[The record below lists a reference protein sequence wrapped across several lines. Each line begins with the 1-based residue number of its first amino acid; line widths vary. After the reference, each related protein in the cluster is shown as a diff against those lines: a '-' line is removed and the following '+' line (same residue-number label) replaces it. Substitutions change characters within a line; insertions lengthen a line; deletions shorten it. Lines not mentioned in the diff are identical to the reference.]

1 MSRLVFTNPAL
12 LWGLLAA
19 SLPVIIH
26 LINRHRARR
35 HKFAAIDF
43 LLRVQRRSARR
54 ILLRQI
60 LLLAARTLLIIC
72 LVVAAAGPLL
82 QPREVVA
89 ERGPAV
95 SALIVDRS
103 FSMRAGTSERPWN
116 QAALERARE
125 FVRGMAPG
133 DKACLLAAGLKTEVL
148 VEPCTDSR
156 GTLLDALDRI
166 NPEWG
171 GSSMVEAMESA
182 AALLADSPEPNH
194 RMVLFT
200 DASAHAFSGSP
211 RWPSGSAPPEVVLD
225 DVTADSARENHAVT
239 SVEQTTRGRY
249 LEIRAGF
256 ASYAQ
261 ARQEGLPAAVRLG
274 EKTLARGFVDLKPN
288 ATLSKTF
295 NIQMPK
301 TLRNLGGIVLS
312 PDLLPQDDERIFYVS
327 GRRLV
332 RALLVNG
339 DMRPVL
345 HKDELFYL
353 EHALAP
359 AGEDASGIAFTTITP
374 DRFEPGSLDD
384 IEVVFLANVR
394 ELTPTASLALRRFV
408 ASGGGLFI
416 AMGDQVDVERANVF
430 LDDLLPRPLRDI
442 VALGPA
448 DADGI
453 YRQGIAF
460 SEVNRDHPVLKLFL
474 ENQARGLQAV
484 HTWRAAVVEPG
495 QTGRETSI
503 LLRYS
508 NGSPALV
515 EAGYQNGRVMLF
527 TTTLDRD
534 WTSWPARASFL
545 PFLQR
550 VTSYL
555 AGRLSELSPPE
566 VLVARPVSI
575 PLLQNADGV
584 RILRP
589 DKQQTDLA
597 PSKAGAG
604 SVVFNDTNTPGFYQV
619 EQTAAGQKLADRTIP
634 GFIVHPPPEESNLKP
649 ISAERLQALIGESAR
664 LTLAGA
670 GDESTRSRS
679 MIFLLLALALVLC
692 EAFLIRR

>member
-1 MSRLVFTNPAL
+1 MNRLVFTNPAL

-89 ERGPAV
+89 EHGPAV

-103 FSMRAGTSERPWN
+103 FSMRARTGDQPWN

-133 DKACLLAAGLKTEVL
+133 DKACLLAAGLKSEVII
-148 VEPCTDSR
+148 EPCTDSR
-156 GTLLDALDRI
+156 GTLLDALDRVT
-166 NPEWG
+166 PEWG
-171 GSSMVEAMESA
+171 GSNLVAAMEAA
-182 AALLADSPEPNH
+182 AALLADAPEPNH

-200 DASAHAFSGSP
+200 DACAHAFPGSP
-211 RWPSGSAPPEVVLD
+211 RWPPGSAPPEVVLD

-239 SVEQTTRGRY
+239 VVEQTTRGRY

-274 EKTLARGFVDLKPN
+274 EETLARGFVDLKPD
-288 ATLSKTF
+288 ATISKTF

-301 TLRNLGGIVLS
+301 TLRNLGGILLS

-394 ELTPTASLALRRFV
+394 ELTPAASLALRRFV
-408 ASGGGLFI
+408 ASGGGLFV
-416 AMGDQVDVERANVF
+416 AMGDQVDVERANAV

-460 SEVNRDHPVLKLFL
+460 SEVNRAHPVLKLFL
-474 ENQARGLQAV
+474 EDQARGLQAV
-484 HTWRAAVVEPG
+484 RTWRAAVVEPG
-495 QTGRETSI
+495 QTGRESSI
-503 LLRYS
+503 LLRYQ

-550 VTSYL
+550 ATSYL

-566 VLVARPVSI
+566 LLVARPVSI

-584 RILRP
+584 RIIRP
-589 DKQQTDLA
+589 DKQETELA
-597 PSKAGAG
+597 PSEAGAG
-604 SVVFNDTNTPGFYQV
+604 TVVFTGTNTPGFYQV

-679 MIFLLLALALVLC
+679 TIFLLLALALVLC

>member
-1 MSRLVFTNPAL
+1 MNRLVFTSPAL

-89 ERGPAV
+89 EQGPV
-95 SALIVDRS
+95 ISALIVDRS
-103 FSMRAGTSERPWN
+103 FSMRAKTGDQPWSR
-116 QAALERARE
+116 AALDRARE

-133 DKACLLAAGLKTEVL
+133 DKACLLAAGLKTQVT

-156 GTLLDALDRI
+156 GALLDALNRI
-166 NPEWG
+166 APEWG
-171 GSSMVEAMESA
+171 GSNLVAAMESA
-182 AALLADSPEPNH
+182 ATLLADAPEPNH
-194 RMVLFT
+194 RIVLFT
-200 DASAHAFSGSP
+200 DASAHAFPGSP
-211 RWPSGSAPPEVVLD
+211 RWPAGSVPPEVILD
-225 DVTADSARENHAVT
+225 DVTGESSRENHAVT
-239 SVEQTTRGRY
+239 AVEQTTRGRY
-249 LEIRAGF
+249 LELKAGF
-256 ASYAQ
+256 ISYAAAAVQ
-261 ARQEGLPAAVRLG
+261 GLPAEIRLG
-274 EKTLARGFVDLKPN
+274 EETLARGFVDLGAN
-288 ATLSKTF
+288 AAVSKTF
-295 NIQMPK
+295 NIQVPK
-301 TLRNLGGIVLS
+301 TPRNLGRILLAQ
-312 PDLLPQDDERIFYVS
+312 DLLPQDDERIFYVS

-374 DRFEPGSLDD
+374 DRFEPGSLDNT
-384 IEVVFLANVR
+384 EVVFLANVR
-394 ELTPTASLALRRFV
+394 ELTPNAALALRRFV
-408 ASGGGLFI
+408 ASGGGLLVS
-416 AMGDQVDVERANVF
+416 MGDQVDVERANAV
-430 LDDLLPRPLRDI
+430 LEDLLPRPLRDI

-453 YRQGIAF
+453 YRQGVAF
-460 SEVNRDHPVLKLFL
+460 YNINHDHPVLKLFGQD
-474 ENQARGLQAV
+474 QAKGLQAV
-484 HTWRAAVVEPG
+484 RTWRAAVVEPG
-495 QTGRETSI
+495 HTGRESSI
-503 LLRYS
+503 LLRFS

-515 EAGYQNGRVMLF
+515 EAAYQNGRVMLF

-550 VTSYL
+550 ITSYL
-555 AGRLSELSPPE
+555 AGRLSELPPPE

-575 PLLQNADGV
+575 PLLENADGL
-584 RILRP
+584 RITLP
-589 DKQQTDLA
+589 DKQEVDLA
-597 PSKAGAG
+597 AEAG
-604 SVVFNDTNTPGFYQV
+604 SGSAVFTDTGTPGFYQV
-619 EQTAAGQKLADRTIP
+619 EQASAGQKLADRTIP

-649 ISAERLQALIGESAR
+649 ISAERLQALIGESTR
-664 LTLAGA
+664 LTLAGS

-679 MIFLLLALALVLC
+679 AIFLLLALALVLC

>member
-1 MSRLVFTNPAL
+1 MNRLVFTTPAM

-72 LVVAAAGPLL
+72 LVIAAAGPLL

-89 ERGPAV
+89 EKGPVV

-103 FSMRAGTSERPWN
+103 FSMHAETGDRPWSRT
-116 QAALERARE
+116 ALERARE

-156 GTLLDALDRI
+156 GALLDALDRI
-166 NPEWG
+166 TPEWG
-171 GSSMVEAMESA
+171 GSNLVAAMEA
-182 AALLADSPEPNH
+182 AAARLADAPEPNH
-194 RMVLFT
+194 RLVLLT
-200 DASAHAFSGSP
+200 DASAHAFPGSP
-211 RWPSGSAPPEVVLD
+211 RWPPGSAPPEVILD
-225 DVTADSARENHAVT
+225 DVTEDSSRENHAVT
-239 SVEQTTRGRY
+239 AVLQTTRGRY

-256 ASYAQ
+256 ASYSGAANQ
-261 ARQEGLPAAVRLG
+261 GLTAAIRLG
-274 EKTLARGFVDLKPN
+274 EETLARGFVDLKPDV
-288 ATLSKTF
+288 TISKTF
-295 NIQMPK
+295 NVQVPK
-301 TLRNLGGIVLS
+301 APRNIGRILLS

-384 IEVVFLANVR
+384 VEVVFLANVR
-394 ELTPTASLALRRFV
+394 ELSPAASMALRRFV
-408 ASGGGLFI
+408 ASGGGLLVS
-416 AMGDQVDVERANVF
+416 MGDQVDVERANIF

-448 DADGI
+448 DADGR

-460 SEVNRDHPVLKLFL
+460 SNIDFEHPVLKLFL
-474 ENQARGLQAV
+474 QDQAKSLQAV
-484 HTWRAAVVEPG
+484 RTWRAAVVEPG
-495 QTGRETSI
+495 QTGREYNI
-503 LLRYS
+503 LLRYQ

-515 EAGYQNGRVMLF
+515 EAGYQGGRVMLF

-555 AGRLSELSPPE
+555 AGRLSELPPPE
-566 VLVARPVSI
+566 VLVARPVTI
-575 PLLQNADGV
+575 PLLENADGV
-584 RILRP
+584 RITLP
-589 DKQQTDLA
+589 DKQEVDLA
-597 PSKAGAG
+597 PAEAGAG
-604 SVVFNDTNTPGFYQV
+604 SVVFAGTQAPGFYSV
-619 EQTAAGQKLADRTIP
+619 EQTAAGQKLTERTIP

-649 ISAERLQALIGESAR
+649 ISADRLQALIGESTR

-670 GDESTRSRS
+670 GDESTHSRS
-679 MIFLLLALALVLC
+679 MIFILLALALVLC